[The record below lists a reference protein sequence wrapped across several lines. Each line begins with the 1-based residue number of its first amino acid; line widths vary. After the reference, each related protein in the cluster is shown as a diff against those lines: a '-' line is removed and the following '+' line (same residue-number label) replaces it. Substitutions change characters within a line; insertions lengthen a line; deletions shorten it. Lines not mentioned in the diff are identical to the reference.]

1 MDRNTLLAF
10 ALSFAVL
17 TLWMLFTPQPQGLPK
32 PVGEPVAEAP
42 AQIAAEDAPIPGLPE
57 AEAIATSDRS
67 DQLPAAAAVATQA
80 VGTLV
85 PLETPLFR
93 AELDSL
99 GATLRHYEL
108 VAYRATPSPASAP
121 IVLTTGQP
129 PFANALA
136 TPFRELGLGD
146 LSQVPFEIERAD
158 AHEVVF
164 SFERA
169 GVRVR
174 KVYSFEPDSYAFSL
188 RIVVENGSDAA
199 IGPRYAVTW
208 PASVQPGND
217 FTEQSFAVLH
227 EGSMTR
233 EPLAGF
239 GKSGFFGGS
248 PTTEAVFRREVDW
261 AGIVT
266 TYFVAAV
273 IPEDPVQ
280 ASGQFVATEPGRAGV
295 VQVFFDP
302 VMLPPGQ
309 NAERIF
315 RVYAGPKEAE
325 RLEAVGAGLIRSIDL
340 GWNWLA
346 PVVLGFAWLLHAIY
360 SVIPN
365 YGLAIILLT
374 IMVRAVTTPLTMKQ
388 MRSME
393 RMRALQPKLTE
404 LKEKHPDDRQKQSEE
419 MMQLYR
425 REGVNP
431 LGGCLPMILQ
441 LPVFIGLFYAL
452 RSSIDLRQA
461 PFVGWIN
468 DLSSPDALFE
478 IPGVGIPL
486 RVLPLIMG
494 ATMVLQQKITPTQ
507 VDPAQAKMMM
517 TVMPVMM
524 TVLFYQFPS
533 GLVLYW
539 MVSNALAIAHQLWV
553 GRSLRAGKPA

>member
-17 TLWMLFTPQPQGLPK
+17 TLWMLFTKPPQGTAPRSSQ
-32 PVGEPVAEAP
+32 PMAESPAQEAAQEAP
-42 AQIAAEDAPIPGLPE
+42 TPELPE
-57 AEAIATSDRS
+57 AENLATSQAGDAARAVVPAPAPATRRV
-67 DQLPAAAAVATQA
+67 LPV
-80 VGTLV
+80 
-85 PLETPLFR
+85 ETPLFH
-93 AELDSL
+93 AELDSI
-99 GATLRHYEL
+99 GGTLRHFEL
-108 VAYRATPSPASAP
+108 KSYRTTPAPASPP
-121 IVLTTGQP
+121 IVLTTGHP

-146 LSQVPFEIERAD
+146 LSQVPFEVEGAHD
-158 AHEVVF
+158 HEVSF
-164 SFERA
+164 AFERT
-169 GVRVR
+169 GIRVR
-174 KVYSFEPDSYAFSL
+174 KVYDFEPDSYAFSL
-188 RIVVENGSDAA
+188 RISIENGSGEA
-199 IGPRYAVTW
+199 IGPRYGVSW
-208 PASVQPGND
+208 PASEKPGQD
-217 FTEQSFAVLH
+217 FKEQSLAALH
-227 EGSMTR
+227 EGSITLQ
-233 EPLAGF
+233 PLGAF
-239 GKSGFFGGS
+239 GKSGFFGGT
-248 PTTEAVFRREVDW
+248 PTTQTVFRREVDW
-261 AGIVT
+261 AGVVT

-273 IPEDPVQ
+273 LPEDPVQ
-280 ASGQFVATEPGRAGV
+280 ASGQFVATEPGRSGV

-302 VMLPPGQ
+302 VTLPPGQ
-309 NAERIF
+309 SAERIF

-340 GWNWLA
+340 GWNWLSPLTLA
-346 PVVLGFAWLLHAIY
+346 FGWLLRALH

-365 YGLAIILLT
+365 YGIAIILLT
-374 IMVRAVTTPLTMKQ
+374 IMVRVVTTPLTMKQ

-393 RMRALQPKLTE
+393 RMRAVQPKLQE
-404 LKEKHPDDRQKQSEE
+404 LKEKYPDDRQKQSEE

-431 LGGCLPMILQ
+431 LGGCLPMVLQ

-468 DLSSPDALFE
+468 DLSAPDALFE

-494 ATMVLQQKITPTQ
+494 ATMVVQQKITPMQ
-507 VDPAQAKMMM
+507 ADPAQAKMMM

-539 MVSNALAIAHQLWV
+539 MVSNVLAIAHQLWV
-553 GRSLRAGKPA
+553 GRTLRAAKA